1 MSFFRLISKLAL
13 LSILVICNCPTPINA
28 TSLAEWMKNPP
39 YSNGSLEEEIQCYS
53 LPYGAIGFL
62 SHILTYYTIGVLSAQ
77 RHPWAPWKR
86 NKRNGLDIW
95 LALIGLVGTI
105 IISAL
110 TMVRCRSRWQFIA
123 IAAWKLDLSVTF
135 GCLSLHA
142 ACIIPS
148 RDKYKYMGVANQIE
162 GRSDSE
168 KILFWLLLYIPGVS
182 AGMAGLLSLVAKT
195 INTNH
200 DVMIITAVF
209 GSVTLAMAVVVG
221 LFVCCFGVLG
231 AFYSDWILA
240 AIAKNMTGT
249 PTTDN
254 AVFYWVYFVAKR
266 LPFFSS

>member
-1 MSFFRLISKLAL
+1 
-13 LSILVICNCPTPINA
+13 
-28 TSLAEWMKNPP
+28 
-39 YSNGSLEEEIQCYS
+39 
-53 LPYGAIGFL
+53 
-62 SHILTYYTIGVLSAQ
+62 
-77 RHPWAPWKR
+77 
-86 NKRNGLDIW
+86 
-95 LALIGLVGTI
+95 
-105 IISAL
+105 
-110 TMVRCRSRWQFIA
+110 
-123 IAAWKLDLSVTF
+123 
-135 GCLSLHA
+135 
-142 ACIIPS
+142 
-148 RDKYKYMGVANQIE
+148 MGVANQIE

-221 LFVCCFGVLG
+221 LFVCCAVAERGASAFFLSTFASGFSAFAIALAGFGVLG